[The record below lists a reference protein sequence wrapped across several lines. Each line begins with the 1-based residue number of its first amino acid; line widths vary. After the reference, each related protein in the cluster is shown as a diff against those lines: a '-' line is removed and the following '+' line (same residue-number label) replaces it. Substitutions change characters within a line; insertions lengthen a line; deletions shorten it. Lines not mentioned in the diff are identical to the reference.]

1 MANSG
6 IRWLAAVSV
15 VGPLLV
21 LIGTLAHPT
30 SRAILFSFFESP
42 VDSPRHAEAG
52 PGPSASTVTLAPIVR
67 LTGAESIELRQ
78 LLEDAPSRARERPL
92 ARARRTAL
100 FGGNGLDVPEARA
113 PFTRPSG
120 LRRPGILTRDDPRID
135 GAMHWL
141 TADAMTRENLVAAIK
156 RSGRWSA
163 DISYLLKMWKV
174 PDDLQAIIYV
184 ESAFVPTASSKDGG
198 VGLWQ
203 LTPEVAHVY
212 GLAMLP
218 TYDER
223 RSIARG
229 TEAAARYL
237 ADLRER
243 FGSWELA
250 IVAFNWGYKT
260 TLDELAKHATTNYWD
275 IAPWLPAEL
284 SEYVAE
290 VLGTAFLLAN
300 LSRFGLDTVK
310 REEPVITSDLDTPYG
325 TSFAVIAQASKTSV
339 GTLHEL
345 NPEYSADTVPVASF
359 KMTVHVPAGS
369 YTRAKGMLPLVM
381 QGGGY
386 EPVVDAHDAQPP
398 MRPSMR
404 PSMREDI
411 VTNGNRTRIFYK
423 VQEGDTFASL
433 SRRYGTPVETIASDN
448 AIDPTSS
455 LRPGQTLAIRIAAGA
470 PSPP

>member
-6 IRWLAAVSV
+6 IRGLVAVSV

-21 LIGTLAHPT
+21 LLGALAHPT
-30 SRAILFSFFESP
+30 SRAVIFSFLESP
-42 VDSPRHAEAG
+42 TDSPRPAKIG
-52 PGPSASTVTLAPIVR
+52 PRPSASTITLQPIAR

-78 LLEDAPSRARERPL
+78 LLEDAPSRADRPL
-92 ARARRTAL
+92 ARGRRTAL
-100 FGGNGLDVPEARA
+100 FGATGLDGPEVRA

-120 LRRPGILTRDDPRID
+120 LRRPSILTRDDPRID

-156 RSGRWSA
+156 RSGRFSA
-163 DISYLLKMWKV
+163 DISSLLKMWKV
-174 PDDLQAIIYV
+174 PDELQAIIYV

-223 RSIARG
+223 RSISRG
-229 TEAAARYL
+229 TDAAARYL

-250 IVAFNWGYKT
+250 IIAFNWGYKP

-275 IAPWLPAEL
+275 IVPWLPPEL

-300 LSRFGLDTVK
+300 LNRFGLDTVK
-310 REEPVITSDLDTPYG
+310 REEPVITSDLEVPHG
-325 TSFAVIAQASKTSV
+325 TSFAVISQASKTSV

-345 NPEYSADTVPVASF
+345 NPEYGADIVPATSF
-359 KMTVHVPAGS
+359 KMTVHIPAGS
-369 YTRAKGMLPLVM
+369 YTRAIGMLPLIM
-381 QGGGY
+381 QGGAY
-386 EPVVDAHDAQPP
+386 EPVVDAHDKQPP
-398 MRPSMR
+398 MGPSARPS
-404 PSMREDI
+404 PREDI
-411 VTNGNRTRIFYK
+411 VVTGGSRKRIFYK
-423 VQEGDTFASL
+423 VQEGDTLASL
-433 SRRYGTPVETIASDN
+433 SSRYGTPVGTIASDN

-455 LRPGQTLAIRIAAGA
+455 LRPGQTLAIRIAADAA
-470 PSPP
+470 P